1 MTKLAKVNIFFAER
15 EYMDDVKDVAVF
27 FKKKSESN
35 EPDFASKA
43 YTGLALIIITLLL
56 SLLDGLIF
64 FDMTSK
70 MEDWDE
76 KDWDAYDEY
85 VDYSNYLELMIIPM
99 IQLFGIFLI
108 FSDLKNIKAF
118 ILSKTNYLLEKS
130 NSNEEIQ
137 ERFAKVDDLQK
148 KFMVKFDN
156 ILDKLDEIEKE

>member
-1 MTKLAKVNIFFAER
+1 
-15 EYMDDVKDVAVF
+15 MDESKDVAVF
-27 FKKKSESN
+27 FKQNPESN

-56 SLLDGLIF
+56 SLLNGLIF
-64 FDMTSK
+64 FDMTSN
-70 MEDWDE
+70 EDDWDE

-137 ERFAKVDDLQK
+137 ERFAKVDELQK
-148 KFMVKFDN
+148 RFMVKFDN
-156 ILDKLDEIEKE
+156 ILDRLDEIEKE

>member
-1 MTKLAKVNIFFAER
+1 MTKLAKVNILFAER
-15 EYMDDVKDVAVF
+15 EYMDDLKDVTVF
-27 FKKKSESN
+27 FKKKSESS

-56 SLLDGLIF
+56 SLLNSLIF
-64 FDMTSK
+64 FDMTSNAD
-70 MEDWDE
+70 DWDE
-76 KDWDAYDEY
+76 KDWDAYNEY

-99 IQLFGIFLI
+99 IQLFGIILV
-108 FSDLKNIKAF
+108 FSELKNIKSF
-118 ILSKTNYLLEKS
+118 ILSRTNYLLEKS

-148 KFMVKFDN
+148 KFMVKFDK